1 MTGGN
6 NMSKTAI
13 RRMVNYGALAMGRGP
28 STFST
33 SPLWSPYGQKFWNRS
48 YGQTEDAITT
58 PPETNAVPFM
68 EREYFG
74 IKMPYLLA
82 IGVLA
87 YLYMNKMPLRQN
99 RWFGYSKEH
108 AAVADL
114 RWKKRGKVRKARKTL
129 KDYHASKP
137 KKSSKRK
144 SSKRKSSA
152 KLSRMKSSARKSS
165 ARKSSSRIAYD
176 NTPKNVLS
184 GAKRAG
190 ILAVQQGKSYSRAY
204 KKHLQERGWAD

>member
-1 MTGGN
+1 
-6 NMSKTAI
+6 MSKTAI
-13 RRMVNYGALAMGRGP
+13 RRMVNYGALAMGQGP

-33 SPLWSPYGQKFWNRS
+33 SPLWSPYGQRFWNRS
-48 YGQTEDAITT
+48 YGQTEDAIVPQT
-58 PPETNAVPFM
+58 ETSVVPFM

-152 KLSRMKSSARKSS
+152 KLSRMKSSARRLKTSS
-165 ARKSSSRIAYD
+165 STSSSRISYD
-176 NTPKNVLS
+176 NTPKNILS
-184 GAKRAG
+184 GAKAAG
-190 ILAVQQGKSYSRAY
+190 ILATQQGKSYSKAY
-204 KKHLQERGWAD
+204 KTYLQERGWAD